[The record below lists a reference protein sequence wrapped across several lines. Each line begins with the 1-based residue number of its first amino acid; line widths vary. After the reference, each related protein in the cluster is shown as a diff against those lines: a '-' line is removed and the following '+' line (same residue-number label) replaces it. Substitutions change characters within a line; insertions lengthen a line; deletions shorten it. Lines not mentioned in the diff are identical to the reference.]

1 MKGRYKKINGK
12 ASKHADKLVWM
23 RAEDW
28 SEVKRKLWNPTQQ
41 LQMRRYDHGSSVHVS
56 WCQLFE
62 NLQLTGRLGL
72 TGRHHEQQVPQLYLG
87 WQHVLGLVGYWKTAK
102 KWTVPQGMT
111 RQVLAMM
118 WREDFVLAE
127 PMSLNL
133 RAMAATAWSLPLL
146 PVTPADPL
154 PVKVKRQAGL
164 DRLLLLQEVAGLRMT
179 SCNRQPNSVS

>member
-1 MKGRYKKINGK
+1 
-12 ASKHADKLVWM
+12 M

-28 SEVKRKLWNPTQQ
+28 SEVKRKLRKPTQQ
-41 LQMRRYDHGSSVHVS
+41 LPMRRYDHGSSGHVS

-62 NLQLTGRLGL
+62 NLQLTGRLEL
-72 TGRHHEQQVPQLYLG
+72 TGRHCEQQVPQLYLG
-87 WQHVLGLVGYWKTAK
+87 WQHVLGLVGYWVQKTAK

-118 WREDFVLAE
+118 WREDFVLAG

-133 RAMAATAWSLPLL
+133 RVRAATTWSLPLL
-146 PVTPADPL
+146 PATPADPL

-164 DRLLLLQEVAGLRMT
+164 DLLLLLQEASTENKETTT
-179 SCNRQPNSVS
+179 STWK